1 MVPRGAGTGTGRRR
15 LFCATTANSSPR
27 NTCRRN
33 SAVPRTPTS
42 RTTTARSTR
51 LRCMRAPRGVC
62 SRPVRSMVLPSCIGV
77 CRALYIPLQR
87 RRSTPDANT
96 GPALL
101 VLHPAGRADLVGTA
115 TPQRYMTLIVPNT
128 ARLAPFLQCLPHL
141 GRLLCRGR
149 RHLELLPLCAAEA
162 LEPDLAGTALLRG
175 DSDDLRETA
184 AADRARHHVAAQ
196 ICAERIG
203 LLEWRRGTDRHA
215 LTHRPPL
222 RTELLATEQLA
233 TTRPDLVSVAQ
244 QLLAQLLDALR
255 AALPGRTPGGRRDRR
270 RVRRALSGD
279 SCRGLRLVRLRCA
292 RLAPLRPRLGRRQ
305 AGALGRGA
313 TTRPLRRSLCD
324 RRRRPVLCN
333 HSCIGRGLRRGP
345 LAGRLRRCS
354 HRCGRRRGGL
364 CGSLLRGSLR
374 HGLLCRRRLSDR
386 LLRRRPGRHGL
397 LRRGLLRSRLLRNG
411 LGRRSL
417 FGRGLPR
424 DSLLRGRLLRRSL
437 LRRSLLRGRLLC
449 RRLLRVGLLRGGL
462 LGVGLPGSLLCGR
475 LLRGLLHRS
484 LLRSSRCLT
493 GILRGSAPT
502 RRGLARAPTALS
514 CSRFLCGA
522 RPACPGRRLPRS
534 CTTRGSSAR
543 RLAGRALRGSRL
555 RGAAFRGT

>member
-1 MVPRGAGTGTGRRR
+1 
-15 LFCATTANSSPR
+15 
-27 NTCRRN
+27 
-33 SAVPRTPTS
+33 
-42 RTTTARSTR
+42 
-51 LRCMRAPRGVC
+51 
-62 SRPVRSMVLPSCIGV
+62 
-77 CRALYIPLQR
+77 
-87 RRSTPDANT
+87 
-96 GPALL
+96 
-101 VLHPAGRADLVGTA
+101 RADPVGTA
-115 TPQRYMTLIVPNT
+115 TPQRDMTLTVPNT

-162 LEPDLAGTALLRG
+162 FEPDLAGTALLRG

-222 RTELLATEQLA
+222 RTALLATEQLA
-233 TTRPDLVSVAQ
+233 TTRPDLVIVAQ

-354 HRCGRRRGGL
+354 HRCGRLRGGL
-364 CGSLLRGSLR
+364 CCSLLRGSLR
-374 HGLLCRRRLSDR
+374 HGLLCCRLLYDR
-386 LLRRRPGRHGL
+386 LLRSSPGRRGL

-411 LGRRSL
+411 LGRRRLFGRVLPRYSLLSRTLLRRSSLRRRLLRNGLGRRSL
-417 FGRGLPR
+417 FGRDLPR
-424 DSLLRGRLLRRSL
+424 DSLLRRSLLRRSL

-449 RRLLRVGLLRGGL
+449 RRLLRGRLLCRRLLRRSLLRDGLLRDGL
-462 LGVGLPGSLLCGR
+462 LGNGLPGSLLCGR